1 MDKSLIIALLD
12 EKQVEE
18 ITVLD
23 FNQKSSEFDYM
34 IVGHVSN
41 PRLLEAVAN
50 YTLDYLEVN
59 GLNVNHVEGKASSG
73 WILIDSGNII
83 IHLFLEETR
92 RQYSLEKLWQEY
104 VI

>member
-1 MDKSLIIALLD
+1 MDKNLIVAFLD

-18 ITVLD
+18 ITILD

-34 IVGHVSN
+34 LVGHVSN

-50 YTLDYLEVN
+50 YTLDYLEQN
-59 GLNVNHVEGKASSG
+59 GLDVKNVEGKAGSG
-73 WILIDSGNII
+73 WVLIDSGNII

-104 VI
+104 VV